1 MRYFCSMNST
11 LFVLLQTQAFET
23 LPRTDRVDW
32 IGLMLLLLGMI
43 LLMILQYRN
52 PNAISSMVSRSFRE
66 TTKKLYFAA
75 PAIDSIDKS
84 LFFMIFFSGGALCV
98 HYLLG
103 VNQLG
108 WAKLLLVYSIPLL
121 FLLFLALPLRIVAFV
136 AGYQKPTSKIIKR
149 QLPVLFLM
157 GIVLLPMG
165 ALLFL
170 NLDFPQF
177 IEVTIIATMIVL
189 VIWLHVRVFR
199 DLFLE
204 QISIYYIFMY
214 FCTLEILPMF
224 VFWVWIW
231 RT

>member
-1 MRYFCSMNST
+1 MNSA
-11 LFVLLQTQAFET
+11 LFVLLQSQAFET

-32 IGLMLLLLGMI
+32 LGLMLLLFGLI
-43 LLMILQYRN
+43 LLMALQYRN
-52 PNAISSMVSRSFRE
+52 PHAIASMVARSFRE

-84 LFFMIFFSGGALCV
+84 LFFLIFFSGGALCA
-98 HYLLG
+98 HYLIGSSHLS
-103 VNQLG
+103 G
-108 WAKLLLVYSIPLL
+108 WGLVLLYALPLL
-121 FLLFLALPLRIVAFV
+121 FLLFLALPLRIVAFI
-136 AGYQKPTSKIIKR
+136 AGYQKTTSKIIRR

-157 GIVLLPMG
+157 GVILLPLG
-165 ALLFL
+165 ALMFL
-170 NLDFPQF
+170 NIDFSSF
-177 IEVTIIATMIVL
+177 IKAMIVFTVGTL

-199 DLFLE
+199 DLILE

-224 VFWVWIW
+224 IFWVWIW